1 MIKLIYRIF
10 GSFLSRFID
19 TDRLADHFPVSV
31 KALIREEGRVL
42 VLLNERGEWDFPGGK
57 LEKESSIIE
66 TLIEE
71 VKEETNLSIQ
81 ASRLLYLEKNRVYRT
96 DVVVIV
102 YEAHISAPNAIKISH
117 EHFNFRFAEPEA
129 LISDLSSPEW
139 VKLALKA

>member
-10 GSFLSRFID
+10 GSFLGRFID

-31 KALIREEGRVL
+31 KALIKEEGKVL

-57 LEKESSIIE
+57 LEKATSIIE

-81 ASRLLYLEKNRVYRT
+81 VGKLLYIEKKRVYRT
-96 DVVVIV
+96 DVIVIV
-102 YEAHISAPNAIKISH
+102 YEAHISAHNAIKISH
-117 EHFNFRFAEPEA
+117 EHFDYRLAEPEA
-129 LISDLSSPEW
+129 LLNELSTPEW
-139 VKLALKA
+139 VKVTVKS